1 MARKKKKA
9 SLTDRVLY
17 NIYGLAG
24 SKLFRP
30 GKNPMNYS
38 LGDAM
43 FDSGFKLLG
52 LQEGGSIKK
61 KNKKNKKKP
70 RGWGIARYGK

>member
-1 MARKKKKA
+1 MGRKKKKA

-24 SKLFRP
+24 SKLLRP

-43 FDSGFKLLG
+43 FDSSFKLLG

-61 KNKKNKKKP
+61 KNKKKKKKP

>member
-24 SKLFRP
+24 CKVFRP

-43 FDSGFKLLG
+43 FDSGFESYLDKI
-52 LQEGGSIKK
+52 SFKS
-61 KNKKNKKKP
+61 
-70 RGWGIARYGK
+70 AV

>member
-1 MARKKKKA
+1 MAGKKTKP

-24 SKLFRP
+24 SKLLRP
-30 GKNPMNYS
+30 GKDPENYS
-38 LGDAM
+38 LSDAM

-61 KNKKNKKKP
+61 KNKKKKKKP